1 MKRLLTL
8 TNIKIIILLLTI
20 FPLITGCYNYQELNN
35 LSIVTGTSIEK
46 IDNKYKITIQVVN
59 PKKSDDTSSTNQ
71 PTFITYSQLGDTL
84 QEAYRNIVLT
94 SSRRIYG
101 SHINILIIS
110 EDIAKEDI
118 SQILDFVFRNTE
130 MRKEFN
136 VLLSK
141 EPSKLLELNTP
152 ITNIS
157 SNNIKDTLTADTLHL
172 AASRKITFNEM
183 MNMYLNPNL
192 EIVLPTVEMIG
203 NFNEG
208 ENIDNLKNTN
218 PNADYKLTGLA
229 IFKGNKILTTLNEKE
244 SVNYNIVTNNVT
256 NTLLKHEC
264 QNNKYIVHKI
274 NELSTIQEID
284 PKKNKLKVK
293 ITGTAIISEVQC
305 DYDLTKPKTIE
316 KIQEDI
322 NKELVKNTTDII
334 KKFQE
339 QSTDVFGFEDIYYK
353 NYYKDYNKIK
363 DNYEEIFKNMQID
376 ITSNIKV
383 IAKGNVEGDIYEME
397 N

>member
-172 AASRKITFNEM
+172 AASRQITFNEM

-322 NKELVKNTTDII
+322 NKELVKNTTNII

-339 QSTDVFGFEDIYYK
+339 QSTDVFGFKDIYYK

>member
-1 MKRLLTL
+1 MKRLLAL

-172 AASRKITFNEM
+172 AASRQITFNEM

-293 ITGTAIISEVQC
+293 ISGTAIISEVQC

-322 NKELVKNTTDII
+322 NKELVKNTTNII

-339 QSTDVFGFEDIYYK
+339 QSTDVFGFKDIYYK

>member
-71 PTFITYSQLGDTL
+71 PTFITYSQLGNTL

-172 AASRKITFNEM
+172 AASRQITFNEM

-322 NKELVKNTTDII
+322 NKELVKNTTNII

>member
-46 IDNKYKITIQVVN
+46 KDNKYKITIQVVN

-172 AASRKITFNEM
+172 AASRQITFNEM

-322 NKELVKNTTDII
+322 NKELVKNTTNII

-339 QSTDVFGFEDIYYK
+339 QSTDVFGFKDIYYK

>member
-293 ITGTAIISEVQC
+293 ISGTAIISEVQC

>member
-1 MKRLLTL
+1 
-8 TNIKIIILLLTI
+8 
-20 FPLITGCYNYQELNN
+20 
-35 LSIVTGTSIEK
+35 
-46 IDNKYKITIQVVN
+46 
-59 PKKSDDTSSTNQ
+59 
-71 PTFITYSQLGDTL
+71 
-84 QEAYRNIVLT
+84 
-94 SSRRIYG
+94 
-101 SHINILIIS
+101 
-110 EDIAKEDI
+110 
-118 SQILDFVFRNTE
+118 
-130 MRKEFN
+130 
-136 VLLSK
+136 
-141 EPSKLLELNTP
+141 
-152 ITNIS
+152 
-157 SNNIKDTLTADTLHL
+157 
-172 AASRKITFNEM
+172 

-322 NKELVKNTTDII
+322 NKELVKNTTNII

-339 QSTDVFGFEDIYYK
+339 QSTDVFGFKDIYYK

>member
-71 PTFITYSQLGDTL
+71 PTFITYSQLGNTL

-172 AASRKITFNEM
+172 AASRQITFNEM

-264 QNNKYIVHKI
+264 QNNKYIVHRI
-274 NELSTIQEID
+274 NELSTTQEID

-322 NKELVKNTTDII
+322 NKELVKNTTNII

-339 QSTDVFGFEDIYYK
+339 QSTDVFGFKDIYYK

>member
-172 AASRKITFNEM
+172 AASRQITFNEM

-305 DYDLTKPKTIE
+305 DYDLTKPNTIE

-322 NKELVKNTTDII
+322 NKELVKNTTNII

-339 QSTDVFGFEDIYYK
+339 QSTDVFGFKDIYYK

>member
-172 AASRKITFNEM
+172 AASRQITFNEM

>member
-35 LSIVTGTSIEK
+35 ISIVTGTSIEK

-172 AASRKITFNEM
+172 AASRQITFNEM

-322 NKELVKNTTDII
+322 NKELVKNTTNII

-339 QSTDVFGFEDIYYK
+339 QSTDVFGFKDIYYK

>member
-71 PTFITYSQLGDTL
+71 PTFITYSQLGNTL

-172 AASRKITFNEM
+172 AASRQITFNEM

-322 NKELVKNTTDII
+322 NKELVKNTTNII

-339 QSTDVFGFEDIYYK
+339 QSTDVFGFKDIYYK